1 MLTLMCPKDSHK
13 LCLYRPN
20 NGQTWKKGV
29 VHLKMLQYSDL
40 SSLWHCLMYV
50 LISIIIVCFVWT
62 WRLFTSF
69 CFLQELLWRSL
80 IHAFASLHRQEPKKE
95 KSTCMKWIPLF
106 NYLYTYNPIIYITT
120 IKENYYYLDTEFASS
135 WRLC

>member
-20 NGQTWKKGV
+20 NGHTWKKGV

-50 LISIIIVCFVWT
+50 LISILCALFELEDCLLAFVFS
-62 WRLFTSF
+62 RN
-69 CFLQELLWRSL
+69 CCED
-80 IHAFASLHRQEPKKE
+80 P
-95 KSTCMKWIPLF
+95 
-106 NYLYTYNPIIYITT
+106 
-120 IKENYYYLDTEFASS
+120 
-135 WRLC
+135 